1 MICDLYSFSEKKKNS
16 VAFLYLCAY
25 FWLFWVFVA
34 ECELSLVAA
43 SRGYSLAAVQGLLIS
58 GPSLVAEHRL

>member
-1 MICDLYSFSEKKKNS
+1 MISDLYSFSEEKKKS

-25 FWLFWVFVA
+25 FWLCWVFVA
-34 ECELSLVAA
+34 ERELSLVAA

-58 GPSLVAEHRL
+58 GPSLVAERRL

>member
-1 MICDLYSFSEKKKNS
+1 M
-16 VAFLYLCAY
+16 AFLYLCAY